1 MTRKLFFDPKKG
13 HTTTDILTLNINILN
28 SSNTIDLLPHFE
40 PIFRSFFI
48 LILKSQRSNYCD
60 RTNKMLFTQRSQSIC
75 FNIGYDYSKIKL
87 YQVFALGL
95 G

>member
-1 MTRKLFFDPKKG
+1 MTRKLFFDSKKG
-13 HTTTDILTLNINILN
+13 HTTTDILTLNINVLN
-28 SSNTIDLLPHFE
+28 SSNTIDLLSHFK
-40 PIFRSFFI
+40 PFYRFFFSYI
-48 LILKSQRSNYCD
+48 SQRSNYCD
-60 RTNKMLFTQRSQSIC
+60 RANKILFTQRAQSIC